1 MRRRF
6 VAAHACLASVAILGL
21 WSSPPVSV
29 VRAAP
34 GTPRVSWSPCYRD
47 LGLPFECGTVQVPL
61 DHDGPAE
68 AAISIALVRLAATGP
83 GARIGSL
90 FFNPGGPGGSG
101 VDFLLGFAPF
111 IPPPLRARFDL
122 IGFDPRGIARSTA
135 VRCFGNPRQW
145 AGFLTPFP
153 FPVTAADEAVW
164 AAADQYLIGACDQRA
179 ARIIDHMSTADA
191 ARDLDLLREAV
202 GDELLSY
209 VGYSVPARTSGSP
222 TRTCSRIASARWLST
237 ASSTRWRGRRERRV
251 KRRRCPSRRGCG
263 AMPAPRL
270 L

>member
-1 MRRRF
+1 MRRRS

-34 GTPRVSWSPCYRD
+34 GTPRVSWSPCYRE

-111 IPPPLRARFDL
+111 IPPPLRLLRSHRLRPARH
-122 IGFDPRGIARSTA
+122 STKHGGA
-135 VRCFGNPRQW
+135 LLREPPSMGRL
-145 AGFLTPFP
+145 LTPFP

-179 ARIIDHMSTADA
+179 ASSIDHMSTADA

-202 GDELLSY
+202 GDELLWY
-209 VGYSVPARTSGSP
+209 VGYSYGSYLGVTYANLFP
-222 TRTCSRIASARWLST
+222 DRFRALVVDGVLDPVAWATGAPGEAATLPF
-237 ASSTRWRGRRERRV
+237 STRVR
-251 KRRRCPSRRGCG
+251 